1 MVEREIRIETPD
13 GSMRAFVTHPDGDG
27 PFPLVVMLMDAPGY
41 RDPLKQALGRF
52 ASAGYFGVVP
62 DMYHR
67 HGDLDMS
74 GVDREETMRLM
85 GQISDDMSMSYVRA
99 VIDFAEGE
107 DAARTPAGCV
117 GYCWGGRLVVRAM
130 AAFPD
135 VFAVGASIHPARVV
149 SDQPDSAHNDIE
161 RIRGE
166 IYFGCGGEDGL
177 TPPDVID
184 TLQQTLDSTGVRG
197 GIEVYPGAEHGFAI
211 AGNRAYLADASE
223 RHFERTLEVFRRN
236 LSGSAVPA

>member
-13 GSMRAFVTHPDGDG
+13 GSMRAFVTCPDEGG

-41 RDPLKQALGRF
+41 RDALKQALGRF
-52 ASAGYFGVVP
+52 ASAGYFGVLP
-62 DMYHR
+62 DLYHR
-67 HGDLDMS
+67 AGDLDLS
-74 GVDREETMRLM
+74 QADRERFMELM
-85 GQISDDMSMSYVRA
+85 SQISDEMSMSDVRA
-99 VIDFAEGE
+99 VLDFAEGE

-135 VFAVGASIHPARVV
+135 VFAVGASIHPARLVT
-149 SDQPDSAHNDIE
+149 DAPDSPHHDIAK
-161 RIRGE
+161 IRGE
-166 IYFGCGGEDGL
+166 TYFGCGEKDGL
-177 TPPDVID
+177 TPPEVID

-197 GIEVYPGAEHGFAI
+197 EIEIYPGAEHGFAV
-211 AGNRAYLADASE
+211 AGGRAYLPEASE

-236 LSGSAVPA
+236 LSGRAVPA